1 MYGRKAWN
9 QYRKPQKQQRLIL
22 NTQLPE
28 QDFHIW
34 STNWKIASDIHCK
47 DTWKQN
53 QLALKQRMKPS
64 GEFWYN
70 NARKL
75 WIFKKRIETKPKK
88 LQARESCEWQ
98 KSNAIQT
105 HCCTHMQHKVENP
118 KSNGSKNTSKW
129 EIIPTKWRCKWE
141 QLDAEKEYCL

>member
-1 MYGRKAWN
+1 
-9 QYRKPQKQQRLIL
+9 L
-22 NTQLPE
+22 NTQLPK

-47 DTWKQN
+47 DTWKQT

-70 NARKL
+70 NAKKL

-88 LQARESCEWQ
+88 LQAWDGRSPMQFKHTVAHICNTKLKIQNQTTAKTHQNERSFWPSDGASES
-98 KSNAIQT
+98 S
-105 HCCTHMQHKVENP
+105 
-118 KSNGSKNTSKW
+118 
-129 EIIPTKWRCKWE
+129 
-141 QLDAEKEYCL
+141 